1 MKNLILKQMEI
12 GPMENFIYFIGDKDT
27 KDIVVIDP
35 AWDAKFILSEA
46 KQNDL
51 NIKALLVTHGHF
63 DHTNAV
69 EELLKT
75 IDVPVYIN
83 KHEADFLSS
92 GGFQTLHLGKENIKK
107 VESGEKLK
115 IGNIDIQFVHTP
127 GHTPG
132 SQCFLVNNN
141 LVSGDTLFINGCGR
155 CDLPGGNV
163 DQMFDTISNKLMKM
177 SDDTIIFPGHN
188 YAQKKQDTLAN
199 QKITNPY
206 MQYDNL
212 MAFIGK
218 RLPRILSHC
227 LR

>member
-1 MKNLILKQMEI
+1 MQNLILKQMEI

-27 KDIVVIDP
+27 RDIVVIDP
-35 AWDAKFILSEA
+35 AWDAKFLLEEA
-46 KQNDL
+46 KKNNL
-51 NIKALLVTHGHF
+51 NIKAALVTHGHF

-69 EELLKT
+69 EELLKSL
-75 IDVPVYIN
+75 DVPVYIN
-83 KHEADFLSS
+83 KHEADFFNQYEIKW
-92 GGFQTLHLGKENIKK
+92 GNENVKK
-107 VESGEKLK
+107 TDSGEKLK
-115 IGNIDIQFVHTP
+115 VGNIEIQFVHTP

-163 DQMFDTISNKLMKM
+163 DQMFDTIYNKLMKM

-188 YAQKKQDTLAN
+188 YAQIKQDTLLN
-199 QKITNPY
+199 QKTTNPY
-206 MQYDNL
+206 MQHDNL

-218 RLPRILSHC
+218 RMQKK
-227 LR
+227 

>member
-1 MKNLILKQMEI
+1 MENLILKQMEV
-12 GPMENFIYFIGDKDT
+12 GPMQNFIYFIGDKET
-27 KDIVVIDP
+27 KEVAVIDP
-35 AWDAKFILSEA
+35 AWDVDFLLEEA
-46 KQNDL
+46 KKQNL
-51 NIKALLVTHGHF
+51 KIKAAFVTHGHF
-63 DHTNAV
+63 DHTNGV
-69 EELLKT
+69 EGLLKHLD
-75 IDVPVYIN
+75 IPVYIN
-83 KHEADFLSS
+83 KYEADFFKFNW
-92 GGFQTLHLGKENIKK
+92 GDENVKK
-107 VESGEKLK
+107 TNSGETIK
-115 IGNIDIQFVHTP
+115 IGNIEIQFIHTP

-132 SQCFLVNNN
+132 SQCFYVGACHGAPL

-163 DQMFDTISNKLMKM
+163 DEMFDTISNKLMKM

-218 RLPRILSHC
+218 RLPRI
-227 LR
+227 

>member
-1 MKNLILKQMEI
+1 MENLYLKQMEI

-35 AWDAKFILSEA
+35 AWDAKLILSEA
-46 KQNDL
+46 KKDDL

-83 KHEADFLSS
+83 KHEADF
-92 GGFQTLHLGKENIKK
+92 FNQYEINWGKENVKK
-107 VESGEKLK
+107 TESGEKLK
-115 IGNIDIQFVHTP
+115 IGNVEVQFVHTP

-132 SQCFLVNNN
+132 SQCFLIRAGHTPL

-163 DQMFDTISNKLMKM
+163 DEMFDTISNKLMKM

-218 RLPRILSHC
+218 RLPRI
-227 LR
+227 